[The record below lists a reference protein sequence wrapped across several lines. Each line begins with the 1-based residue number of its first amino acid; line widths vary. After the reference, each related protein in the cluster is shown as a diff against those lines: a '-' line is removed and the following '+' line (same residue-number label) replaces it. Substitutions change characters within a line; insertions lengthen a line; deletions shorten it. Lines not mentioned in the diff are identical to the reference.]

1 MFKVP
6 YPYRDIFESTN
17 GVIKKLVSPYEYQQF
32 DNLIGTSIFANDGT
46 FLGEISKNQFEQTS
60 ISNVYGPF
68 GSPYSQT
75 SIFNEY
81 CPYGGQYS
89 LMSPFNP
96 YTTTPPKIVR
106 AETVVGYL
114 TVNEFVLDKIDTNQ
128 FVAWLNT
135 N

>member
-1 MFKVP
+1 MQ
-6 YPYRDIFESTN
+6 D
-17 GVIKKLVSPYEYQQF
+17 
-32 DNLIGTSIFANDGT
+32 
-46 FLGEISKNQFEQTS
+46 
-60 ISNVYGPF
+60 
-68 GSPYSQT
+68 
-75 SIFNEY
+75 
-81 CPYGGQYS
+81 
-89 LMSPFNP
+89 MSPFNP